1 MTVTIE
7 VNQAQVDSVKA
18 LLNGI
23 ERDAVAALR
32 RSINR
37 TAIGAKTLTAKEL
50 GKTMTLKSSRIK
62 KNITINKAVGKKL
75 YAVVTL
81 KGTSIRAI
89 DFTNRALKSGI
100 SIKKW
105 KSRKPQKFKHAFY
118 ANIGNRYGI
127 FTRAEISQN
136 MFAGRIP
143 TVELL
148 GPPITLAY
156 EKTPGLSKQVE
167 TDSADRLLR
176 EMDAQVNFIL
186 SKHNG

>member
-1 MTVTIE
+1 MTAVIE
-7 VNQAQVDSVKA
+7 VNQAQINDVMA
-18 LLNGI
+18 MLNGI
-23 ERDAVAALR
+23 EKDAVLALR

-37 TAIGAKTLTAKEL
+37 TATGAKTLIAKEL

-62 KNITINKAVGKKL
+62 KNMVVNKAAGTKL
-75 YAVVTL
+75 SAVVTL

-89 DFTNRALKSGI
+89 DFTNRPLQSGV

-105 KSRKPQKFKHAFY
+105 KSKKPQKFKHAFY

-127 FTRAEISQN
+127 FTRAEVSPN

-156 EKTPGLSKQVE
+156 EKTPGLSNQVE
-167 TDSADRLLR
+167 TESADRLLR

-186 SKHNG
+186 SKYD